1 MPFNQNHIIEQAKF
15 TYSLLVKA
23 FEKETETLEEQTKE
37 QVDALKVLK
46 PNNQELIFK
55 SIISEDILNE

>member
-1 MPFNQNHIIEQAKF
+1 MPFNQKHIIEQAKL
-15 TYSLLVKA
+15 TYSPLVKA
-23 FEKETETLEEQTKE
+23 FEKETKTIEEQRKE

>member
-1 MPFNQNHIIEQAKF
+1 MPFNQKHIIEQAKL
-15 TYSLLVKA
+15 TYSPLVKD
-23 FEKETETLEEQTKE
+23 FEKETKTIEEQRKE

-55 SIISEDILNE
+55 SIIPEDILNE

>member
-1 MPFNQNHIIEQAKF
+1 MPFNQKHIIEQAKF

-55 SIISEDILNE
+55 SIIPEDILNE